1 VSAYKV
7 QKQIIYSN
15 NPHLSDEAL
24 ELYTLGKIADEA
36 YLAQVEEHLLACR
49 SCLNRAQAD
58 ADYTEAM
65 RKALSSADLSEAVRN
80 PAKSRVSSNASRV

>member
-1 VSAYKV
+1 V
-7 QKQIIYSN
+7 QKHITFPN
-15 NPHLSDEAL
+15 NQHLSDEAL
-24 ELYTLGKIADEA
+24 ELYSLGKIADEG

-49 SCLNRAQAD
+49 ACLERAQAE

-65 RKALSSADLSEAVRN
+65 RKALSTADLSEVGRN